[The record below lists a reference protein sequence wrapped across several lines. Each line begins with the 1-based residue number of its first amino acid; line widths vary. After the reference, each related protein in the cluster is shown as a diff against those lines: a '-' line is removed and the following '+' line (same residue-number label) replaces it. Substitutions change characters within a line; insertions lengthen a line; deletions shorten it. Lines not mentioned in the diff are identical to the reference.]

1 VTSAIN
7 EWPVDASYLHPEH
20 PLQLRVTDTVDQL
33 AGEQCSHIGVDG
45 CGLPA
50 HVISLVGL
58 ARAYRAIA
66 MADEHSPDGLVYS
79 AMTAYPEMVGG
90 DGRDVTKF
98 MRHVPGLMAKDGAE
112 GVYAAAL
119 PDGRAVAVKVA
130 DGGNRARPAVM
141 VAALR
146 ALGVDTSA
154 VEPLVTEWM
163 LGHGRHVGEV
173 RAIAP

>member
-1 VTSAIN
+1 M
-7 EWPVDASYLHPEH
+7 EREH
-20 PLQLRVTDTVDQL
+20 PLQLQVTDTVGQL

-66 MADEHSPDGLVYS
+66 MADEQGPDGLVYS
-79 AMTAYPEMVGG
+79 AMTAHPEMVGG
-90 DGRDVTKF
+90 DGRDVTEF
-98 MRHVPGLMAKDGAE
+98 MQHVPGLMAKDGAE

-119 PDGRAVAVKVA
+119 PDGRAVALKVA

-146 ALGVDTSA
+146 ALGVDTSD
-154 VEPLVTEWM
+154 
-163 LGHGRHVGEV
+163 GRAARH
-173 RAIAP
+173 RMDARSRPARR

>member
-1 VTSAIN
+1 M
-7 EWPVDASYLHPEH
+7 
-20 PLQLRVTDTVDQL
+20 RVTDTVDEL

-50 HVISLVGL
+50 HVITLVGL

-66 MADEHSPDGLVYS
+66 TADDGTPDRLIYT
-79 AMTAYPEMVGG
+79 AMTAHPEMVGG

-119 PDGRAVAVKVA
+119 PDGRAVALKVA
-130 DGGNRARPAVM
+130 DGGNRARPPVM

-146 ALGVDTSA
+146 ALGVDVSA
-154 VEPLVTEWM
+154 VESLVPEWV
-163 LGHGRHVGEV
+163 LGRGRHVGEV
-173 RAIAP
+173 RSIAP